1 MMKFWFLRCQQNCLT
16 VTFKKAHW
24 DFPSHPVVGTL
35 PSSTGGA
42 GSIPGQGDSRPKKK
56 KKPKNPNLK
65 KMQYC
70 HKFNKD
76 LKMVHI
82 KRKS

>member
-1 MMKFWFLRCQQNCLT
+1 MTKFWFLRCQQNCLT

-24 DFPSHPVVGTL
+24 DFPGHPVVGTL

-42 GSIPGQGDSRPKKK
+42 GSIPGQGESRPKKK
-56 KKPKNPNLK
+56 NQPKNPTLK